1 MNYKYFI
8 AVSAPL
14 LLALSCTTEE
24 PLPSGFDALH
34 RKSSGEL
41 LVTTVPAAEAAQ
53 YRAPVRTGLSG
64 TLLLGRYDGITSRV
78 LLRFTNFSTIDS
90 ASVQSATLTLTQ
102 TAKWGDGPGFN
113 GTIHALDAAALWN
126 EKSVEWPVIRGH
138 YDPASIGGYAVEAA
152 DSAALSFD
160 IAPQLVNSWISGDSS
175 SNHGILL
182 DFADATMM
190 AQLLSVDVIENYPR
204 LKIAWIKSNGDPDT
218 VTIGPTADASLL
230 EYDQINAEYTLEP
243 PDPHVWLDNLR
254 GYRALLRFDMAGIP
268 SQATIHQA
276 LLTLPIDTRL
286 SKTGA
291 AGLAYE
297 IRQVTGDTTW
307 QTLNPIVTDSTFSL
321 ATGAAVGSLETATIA
336 TTPAV
341 SYLSNLVQRWTTG
354 SAVNAGLLLQ
364 SSGYGSDAGKVA
376 LYSGAGG
383 TDRPTLRI
391 TYSLPASARF

>member
-1 MNYKYFI
+1 MNKKYLI
-8 AVSAPL
+8 AVSVPF
-14 LLALSCTTEE
+14 LLALACTTEE

-34 RKSSGEL
+34 RKSTGEL
-41 LVTTVPAAEAAQ
+41 LVTTVPAADAAQ
-53 YRAPVRTGLSG
+53 YRAPVRTGLTG
-64 TLLLGRYDGITSRV
+64 TLLLGRHDGITSRV

-102 TAKWGDGPGFN
+102 TARWGDGPGFS
-113 GTIHALDAAALWN
+113 GTIHALNATALWN
-126 EKSVEWPVIRGH
+126 EKSVEWPVVRGQ
-138 YDPASIGGYAVEAA
+138 YDPASIGSYTVEAA
-152 DSAALSFD
+152 DSAALTFA

-182 DFADATMM
+182 DFADAAMM
-190 AQLLSVDVIENYPR
+190 AELLSVDVIENYPR
-204 LKIAWIKSNGDPDT
+204 LKVAFINTDGDPDT

-230 EYDQINAEYTLEP
+230 EFDQLNPEYTLER
-243 PDPHVWLDNLR
+243 PDPNVWLDNLR
-254 GYRALLRFDMAGIP
+254 GYRTLLRFNVAEIP
-268 SQATIHQA
+268 AQATIHQA
-276 LLTLPIDTRL
+276 LLTLPIETRL
-286 SKTGA
+286 SATGE

-307 QTLNPIVTDSTFSL
+307 QTLKPIVTDSTYSL

-364 SSGYGSDAGKVA
+364 SSGYGSNAAKVA
-376 LYSGAGG
+376 LYGGAGG
-383 TDRPTLRI
+383 TARPTLRI